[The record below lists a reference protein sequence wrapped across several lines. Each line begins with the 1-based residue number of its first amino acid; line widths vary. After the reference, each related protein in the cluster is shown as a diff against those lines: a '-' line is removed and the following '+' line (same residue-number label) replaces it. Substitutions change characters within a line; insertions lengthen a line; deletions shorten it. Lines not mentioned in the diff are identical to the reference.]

1 MELAAGAFGM
11 QLQYLDVLD
20 PKDIET
26 AFRAAKNGRAEAV
39 LALGSSV
46 LLLQRTQVVEM
57 MGKNRLPAIYSQRE
71 FLDAG
76 GLMTYGP
83 NFADLWRHAATYVD
97 KILKGAKPA
106 DLPVEGATAFEL
118 IINRTTATTLGIAIP
133 PEFAAQVTDW
143 IQ

>member
-1 MELAAGAFGM
+1 MTEVRD
-11 QLQYLDVLD
+11 QKSPTD

-26 AFRAAKNGRAEAV
+26 ALRTASSGRAEAI

-46 LLLQRTQVVEM
+46 LLLQRTQVVEL

-76 GLMTYGP
+76 GLITYGP

-97 KILKGAKPA
+97 KILKGVKPA
-106 DLPVEGATAFEL
+106 DLPVERPKKFEL
-118 IINRTTATTLGIAIP
+118 MINLNSEAHRIDHSTQR
-133 PEFAAQVTDW
+133 FV
-143 IQ
+143 